1 MQVKKLW
8 SVYWS
13 GKTMISKIKEIYEY
27 REMIASMI
35 RRDLRG
41 RYKASV
47 LGFLWTFLNPLF
59 QLFIYT
65 MVFSV
70 IMRANIEDFY
80 IYLFIGLVPWNFFSA
95 SLAGG
100 ASCVVAQENLIKKI
114 YFPRLVLPITYV
126 TSALVN
132 MLLTFIII
140 FVVLIFSGHGINV
153 LALCFLPIVFLVEY
167 VLALGI
173 CMLTSA
179 LTVYFRDLEY
189 ILNILAMA
197 WMYLSPIMY
206 TTEMVPENLRSIFKL
221 NPLTAIIE
229 AYHEILYYKMIPQIS
244 TLGSAIIWGIVF
256 LIVGVFTFEKLQKN
270 FVEEL

>member
-1 MQVKKLW
+1 
-8 SVYWS
+8 
-13 GKTMISKIKEIYEY
+13 MIGKIKEIYDY
-27 REMIASMI
+27 REMIVSMI
-35 RRDLRG
+35 HRDLRG

-59 QLFIYT
+59 QLFVYT

-80 IYLFIGLVPWNFFSA
+80 IYLFIGLVPWNFFNA

-126 TSALVN
+126 TSAFVN

-140 FVVLIFSGHGINV
+140 FVVLIFSGHGINF
-153 LALCFLPIVFLVEY
+153 LAICFLPVIFLIEY
-167 VLALGI
+167 VFALGM

-179 LTVYFRDLEY
+179 LTVYFRDMEY
-189 ILNILAMA
+189 ILNIFAMA

-206 TTEMVPENLRSIFKL
+206 TTEMVPEDLRPIFKL
-221 NPLTAIIE
+221 NPMTAIIE

-244 TLGSAIIWGIVF
+244 TLGSAIVWGIVF
-256 LIVGVFTFEKLQKN
+256 LFLGIWIFEKLQKK

>member
-1 MQVKKLW
+1 M
-8 SVYWS
+8 
-13 GKTMISKIKEIYEY
+13 GSKIKEIYDY
-27 REMIASMI
+27 REMIVSMI
-35 RRDLRG
+35 KRDLRG

-47 LGFLWTFLNPLF
+47 LGFLWTFLNPLL

-80 IYLFIGLVPWNFFSA
+80 IYLFIGLIPWNFFSA

-126 TSALVN
+126 TSAFVN
-132 MLLTFIII
+132 MLLTFIVI
-140 FVVLIFSGHGINV
+140 FFVLLFSGHGVNLV
-153 LALCFLPIVFLVEY
+153 ALCLLPIVFLIEY
-167 VLALGI
+167 VFALGM

-189 ILNILAMA
+189 ILNFFAMA
-197 WMYLSPIMY
+197 WMYLTPIMY
-206 TTEMVPENLRSIFKL
+206 TTEMVPESLRPIFQL

-229 AYHEILYYKMIPQIS
+229 AYHEILYYKMMPQLS
-244 TLGSAIIWGIVF
+244 TLGNAIIWGLIF
-256 LIVGVFTFEKLQKN
+256 LMIGFFSFEKLQKN

>member
-80 IYLFIGLVPWNFFSA
+80 IYLFIRKT
-95 SLAGG
+95 
-100 ASCVVAQENLIKKI
+100 I
-114 YFPRLVLPITYV
+114 
-126 TSALVN
+126 
-132 MLLTFIII
+132 
-140 FVVLIFSGHGINV
+140 
-153 LALCFLPIVFLVEY
+153 
-167 VLALGI
+167 
-173 CMLTSA
+173 
-179 LTVYFRDLEY
+179 
-189 ILNILAMA
+189 
-197 WMYLSPIMY
+197 
-206 TTEMVPENLRSIFKL
+206 
-221 NPLTAIIE
+221 
-229 AYHEILYYKMIPQIS
+229 
-244 TLGSAIIWGIVF
+244 
-256 LIVGVFTFEKLQKN
+256 
-270 FVEEL
+270 